1 MYIKAIQSSQSVYWQ
16 GLRIGQELGFDSDVK
31 MLSPQCPEWLSGPP
45 NLLSDGYL
53 ELYPLGVQWPQHE
66 TDYLHLLLI
75 LSLCGAT
82 PLLPCTSLQW
92 GAEWTKRT
100 HNISYGSLCSTL
112 WWIKIS
118 KVHYGGHHSDPLHL
132 GSPIF
137 CSNLYKNQINLNY
150 K

>member
-1 MYIKAIQSSQSVYWQ
+1 MTIQSSQSVYWQ

-45 NLLSDGYL
+45 NLISDGYL
-53 ELYPLGVQWPQHE
+53 ELYPLGTVATAWNWP
-66 TDYLHLLLI
+66 YLHLLLM
-75 LSLCGAT
+75 LSPCGAI
-82 PLLPCTSLQW
+82 PLLPSVSSQW

-100 HNISYGSLCSTL
+100 PTFSYSNLCLTL

-118 KVHYGGHHSDPLHL
+118 KVHYGGHHSDPLHHE
-132 GSPIF
+132 SPNF